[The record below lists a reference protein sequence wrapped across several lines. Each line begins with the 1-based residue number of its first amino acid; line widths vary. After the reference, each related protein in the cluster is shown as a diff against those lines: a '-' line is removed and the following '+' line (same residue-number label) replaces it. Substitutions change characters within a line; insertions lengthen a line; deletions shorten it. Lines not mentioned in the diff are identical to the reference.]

1 MPTRPM
7 MASVGRTA
15 GVEPASGDSSKGSWN
30 PRIPHVYDMLEHV
43 RPIRFLCLLSYMR
56 PRGESA
62 AGFGPKSFGASEIV
76 CMENGR
82 KRMESRQRMEAQ
94 RRLRSGWARHARRM
108 AEASDGMPSMA
119 DMIAEAR
126 ARGVRPQDLFGPWD
140 HLTSARGFFMLLT
153 SGKSQVYK
161 DQAEERILL
170 NRPGNAF
177 YDVLLAYLDSEGTG
191 KRDYARI
198 PPASAKVGG
207 LGGFGIVPVDGRH
220 RAQLCMD
227 LGIDL
232 PVRIVG

>member
-1 MPTRPM
+1 
-7 MASVGRTA
+7 
-15 GVEPASGDSSKGSWN
+15 
-30 PRIPHVYDMLEHV
+30 
-43 RPIRFLCLLSYMR
+43 
-56 PRGESA
+56 
-62 AGFGPKSFGASEIV
+62 
-76 CMENGR
+76 MENGR
-82 KRMESRQRMEAQ
+82 NRIEAR
-94 RRLRSGWARHARRM
+94 RRLRSVWARRARRM
-108 AEASDGMPSMA
+108 DEAAEGMPTMA
-119 DMIAEAR
+119 EMIAEAK

-153 SGKSQVYK
+153 SGKSQEYK

-170 NRPGNAF
+170 NRPGDAF
-177 YDVLLAYLDSEGTG
+177 YDALLAYLDSEGTG

-232 PVRIVG
+232 PVKIVG

>member
-1 MPTRPM
+1 M
-7 MASVGRTA
+7 
-15 GVEPASGDSSKGSWN
+15 
-30 PRIPHVYDMLEHV
+30 
-43 RPIRFLCLLSYMR
+43 
-56 PRGESA
+56 
-62 AGFGPKSFGASEIV
+62 
-76 CMENGR
+76 
-82 KRMESRQRMEAQ
+82 
-94 RRLRSGWARHARRM
+94 LRSGWARHAARRARRM
-108 AEASDGMPSMA
+108 AEAAESMPSMA
-119 DMIAEAR
+119 DMVAEAK

-140 HLTSARGFFMLLT
+140 HLTSAQGFFMLLT
-153 SGKSQVYK
+153 SGKSQGYK

-170 NRPGNAF
+170 NRPGDAF

-232 PVRIVG
+232 PVNIVE

>member
-1 MPTRPM
+1 MPTRPV
-7 MASVGRTA
+7 MAAVGQPA
-15 GVEPASGDSSKGSWN
+15 GVEPASGDSPKGSWN
-30 PRIPHVYDMLEHV
+30 PRIRMYMICLEYV
-43 RPIRFLCLLSYMR
+43 NPIRPLRLPSHWGPCR
-56 PRGESA
+56 ESA
-62 AGFGPKSFGASEIV
+62 AEVGPKAFGASEIV

-82 KRMESRQRMEAQ
+82 KHMEAR
-94 RRLRSGWARHARRM
+94 RRLRSGWARHARRV
-108 AEASDGMPSMA
+108 AEAAEGTPSMA
-119 DMIAEAR
+119 EMIAEAR

-232 PVRIVG
+232 PVRIMG